1 MKLEKILD
9 KIGAFD
15 KNSFIKII
23 DNIISNKPK
32 NYKAVEKILSASD
45 KGLKSAE
52 SKDIVKIFKLTE
64 DEFAETIRDEFLDT
78 SSQLDILIDIITR
91 DGNCIMKQDW
101 FSRLYENE
109 IKSIKKKIKE
119 LKTEIESEKSD
130 LEEDRKRDYLIYRSC
145 VNTAFVNDAI
155 NNREQII
162 TDDELSILI
171 TLSEELELSQEETK
185 LINYMIVPPMR
196 LDIMDTISSL
206 KSIGVIFYYKKEST
220 VFVADEIVRTLRKIR
235 GKDVADKY
243 LRRILRILRV
253 PEVNLIA
260 KKHHIDRTLSN
271 EDKIRE
277 IIKEGIGLK
286 SILNNDAHKHGTNVT
301 EKKAFINDLWSKRL
315 QLSPS
320 LKGTLLEDK
329 ISNLI
334 TYFENKEKDEKVGIS
349 IDGYEKMLT
358 DLYEILPK
366 LNKQVKENFELQSE
380 FVLKSEFLLDFNIKP
395 RDILDLISI
404 KEIQLFCKG
413 KSVKTRGDEVLNI
426 LDSYKDVEN
435 LYLENYELIGFRNLN
450 ELKENGIDIKESELG
465 LKFED
470 LTKIIFEGLGFNVDE
485 ALKKKLNTRKDKM
498 DILINLGNNELIII
512 ECKTSKERGYNKFS
526 SVSRQLKSYYD
537 LAKINDF
544 NVIKSL
550 LVAPD
555 FSDDFIEEC
564 ELEFDLNLS
573 LMRASSL
580 VEIFE
585 GFKKAKKHKKFPY
598 KLLLRDV
605 LINEQRILK
614 AINK

>member
-32 NYKAVEKILSASD
+32 NYKAIEKILSSSD

-64 DEFAETIRDEFLDT
+64 DEFAETVRNEFIDT

-109 IKSIKKKIKE
+109 IKGIQKKIRE
-119 LKTEIESEKSD
+119 LKSEIENEKSNLD
-130 LEEDRKRDYLIYRSC
+130 EDRKRDYNIYRSC
-145 VNTAFVNDAI
+145 VNTAYINDI
-155 NNREQII
+155 TNNRDETI

-171 TLSEELELSQEETK
+171 TLANELELSQEETK
-185 LINYMIVPPMR
+185 LINYMIVPPKR
-196 LDIMDTISSL
+196 LDILETINSL
-206 KSIGVIFYYKKEST
+206 KSIGAIFYYKKENT
-220 VFVADEIVRTLRKIR
+220 VYVADEIVRTLRKIR

-260 KKHHIDRTLSN
+260 KKHHIERTMSN
-271 EDKIRE
+271 DEKIRE

-286 SILNNDAHKHGTNVT
+286 SILNNDVYKHGTNVS
-301 EKKAFINDLWSKRL
+301 EKKVFINELWSKGL
-315 QLSPS
+315 QLKPA
-320 LKGTLLEDK
+320 LKGTLLEEK

-334 TYFENKEKDEKVGIS
+334 SYFENREKDEKVGIS
-349 IDGYEKMLT
+349 IDGYEKMLS
-358 DLYEILPK
+358 DLNESLPK
-366 LNKQVKENFELQSE
+366 LNKKIKDSFELQSE

-395 RDILDLISI
+395 RDILDLIPK
-404 KEIQLFCKG
+404 KEILKFCKD
-413 KSVKTRGDEVLNI
+413 KDIKTRGDEIINI
-426 LDSYKDVEN
+426 LDNYKDVDN

-450 ELKENGIDIKESELG
+450 ELKENGIELKESELG
-465 LKFED
+465 IKFED
-470 LTKIIFEGLGFNVDE
+470 LTKTIFTGLGFNVDE
-485 ALKKKLNTRKDKM
+485 SLKKKLNTKKDKM
-498 DILINLGNNELIII
+498 DVLINLGNNELIII
-512 ECKTSKERGYNKFS
+512 ECKTVKEKGYNKFS

-537 LAKINDF
+537 LAKKN
-544 NVIKSL
+544 NYKVIKSL

-555 FSDDFIEEC
+555 FSDDFIGEC

-573 LMRASSL
+573 LMKALSL
-580 VEIFE
+580 KEIFD
-585 GFKKAKKHKKFPY
+585 GFKRTNKHSVFPY

-614 AINK
+614 AITK

>member
-9 KIGAFD
+9 QIGAFD
-15 KNSFIKII
+15 KNAFIKII
-23 DNIISNKPK
+23 DNIISNRPK
-32 NYKAVEKILSASD
+32 NYKAIEKILSSSD

-64 DEFAETIRDEFLDT
+64 NEFKETIRTEFLDT

-91 DGNCIMKQDW
+91 DGNNIMKQDW

-109 IKSIKKKIKE
+109 IKNLQKKIKE
-119 LKTEIESEKSD
+119 LKSEIDNEKSD
-130 LEEDRKRDYLIYRSC
+130 FDELRKRDFRIYRSC
-145 VNTAFVNDAI
+145 VNTAYINDVS
-155 NNREQII
+155 NNRERTI

-171 TLSEELELSQEETK
+171 TLGNVLELSQEEKK
-185 LINYMIVPPMR
+185 LINYMIVPPKR
-196 LDIMDTISSL
+196 LDIMDTINNL
-206 KSIGVIFYYKKEST
+206 KSIGAIFYYKKENT

-235 GKDVADKY
+235 GKEVADKY
-243 LRRILRILRV
+243 LRRILTILRV

-260 KKHHIDRTLSN
+260 KKYHINKSLSN
-271 EDKIRE
+271 DEKIRE

-286 SILNNDAHKHGTNVT
+286 SILSNDVYKPETNVSD
-301 EKKAFINDLWSKRL
+301 KKIFINNLWDKGL
-315 QLSPS
+315 QLKPA
-320 LKGTLLEDK
+320 LKGVLLEDK

-334 TYFENKEKDEKVGIS
+334 AYFDNREKDEKVGIS
-349 IDGYEKMLT
+349 IDGYEKVLS
-358 DLYEILPK
+358 DLNEVLPK
-366 LNKQVKENFELQSE
+366 LNSQIKENFELQRE
-380 FVLKSEFLLDFNIKP
+380 FVLNSEFLLDYNIKP
-395 RDILDLISI
+395 RDILDLITT
-404 KEIQLFCKG
+404 KEIQKFCKEKG
-413 KSVKTRGDEVLNI
+413 IKTRGDEILNI
-426 LDSYKDVEN
+426 LDNYKDVEN

-450 ELKENGIDIKESELG
+450 ELKENGIDLKESELG

-470 LTKIIFEGLGFNVDE
+470 LTKTIFEGLGFNVDE
-485 ALKKKLNTRKDKM
+485 VLKKKINTRKDKM

-526 SVSRQLKSYYD
+526 SVSRQLKSYYN
-537 LAKINDF
+537 LAKKNEYK
-544 NVIKSL
+544 VIKSL

-555 FSDDFIEEC
+555 FSDDFIGEC

-573 LMRASSL
+573 LMKASSL
-580 VEIFE
+580 MEIYE

-614 AINK
+614 AISK

>member
-358 DLYEILPK
+358 DLDEILPK